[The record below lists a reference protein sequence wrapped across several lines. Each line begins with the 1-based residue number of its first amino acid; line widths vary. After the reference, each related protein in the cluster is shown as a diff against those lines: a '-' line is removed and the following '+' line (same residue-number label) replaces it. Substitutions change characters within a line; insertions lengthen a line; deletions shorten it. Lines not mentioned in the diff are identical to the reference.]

1 MWINR
6 AEVEDNCSE
15 KIKGCGKRM
24 KKLWKIKKWSS
35 AVFQSIGKKGRTDQK
50 PAKKKTIRN
59 VHNKKASG
67 TNMNKSAKN
76 RADHSNPQR
85 SVRKKK

>member
-1 MWINR
+1 MR
-6 AEVEDNCSE
+6 HD
-15 KIKGCGKRM
+15 
-24 KKLWKIKKWSS
+24 
-35 AVFQSIGKKGRTDQK
+35 GKKGRTDQK

-85 SVRKKK
+85 PVRKKK

>member
-1 MWINR
+1 MHY
-6 AEVEDNCSE
+6 D
-15 KIKGCGKRM
+15 
-24 KKLWKIKKWSS
+24 
-35 AVFQSIGKKGRTDQK
+35 GKKGRTDQK

-67 TNMNKSAKN
+67 TNMNKSAKS

>member
-1 MWINR
+1 MR
-6 AEVEDNCSE
+6 HD
-15 KIKGCGKRM
+15 
-24 KKLWKIKKWSS
+24 
-35 AVFQSIGKKGRTDQK
+35 GKKGRTDQK

-85 SVRKKK
+85 SVRKKKANLTLYETVYDQPQRIRAAF

>member
-1 MWINR
+1 MN
-6 AEVEDNCSE
+6 
-15 KIKGCGKRM
+15 G
-24 KKLWKIKKWSS
+24 
-35 AVFQSIGKKGRTDQK
+35 
-50 PAKKKTIRN
+50 KKKTIRN